1 MADRLDPDLRSTFRA
16 RGRLAAAV
24 FAGGVAGALLRAG
37 LARALPWHGDGWPWA
52 TFVVNV
58 AGTLLLGYL
67 ATRLQERLPPS
78 TYRRPLLGTGFCGA
92 LTTFSTFQLELI
104 DLTRHGATATAV
116 GYALAS
122 VLLGLVGV
130 HLATASTRR
139 VRL

>member
-1 MADRLDPDLRSTFRA
+1 MADRLHPDVRSALRI

-37 LARALPWHGDGWPWA
+37 VSRALPWHGHGWPWA

-78 TYRRPLLGTGFCGA
+78 TFRRPLLGTGFCGA
-92 LTTFSTFQLELI
+92 LTTFSTFQVELI
-104 DLTRHGATATAV
+104 DLTRHGAAPIAI
-116 GYALAS
+116 GYAVTS
-122 VLLGLVGV
+122 VLVGFMGV